1 MNKNLLIV
9 LAFLLFNI
17 MGYGQKT
24 WTGATSTAWDVD
36 TNWSPAGKPTASDN
50 VIISNAANQPI
61 ISAAGASCA
70 ILELSNS
77 TPGSVVILTVKSG
90 SFFPASIIMNSTGG
104 DTSDCSLNI
113 NAGRV
118 TVTGNVT
125 MNGTALQ
132 NDVTFSGEG
141 NLLIGGVMTG
151 GVLNSNAKGTVAYNG
166 TGTRAVGTYT
176 YNNLTISGSGIRT
189 INPSGVIVNG
199 TLAMAGSA
207 TASAAP
213 TYGANAALQ
222 YNSTSSLTV
231 GPEWISPFFSTGG
244 VEISAPNGLSVVTI
258 NNSVEKRFND
268 GVPLIIDED
277 ASLLISNTDLYLGGD
292 FMNNRGS
299 LNSDGFVYLTGTD
312 NQSIDGFTALR
323 GVSMDK
329 PAGIAT
335 FTGNITT
342 GKLLMNGGGTLK
354 LGTGLTHTCTDWQ
367 RGIGNMYG
375 GSSLLKI
382 SGNVLGTSS
391 SFYAETG
398 TVEFNG
404 GNQSLGAVYIGYNNL
419 VLSGTG
425 IKSFWNI
432 VTVNETLSIA
442 TGVVADLRANL
453 VHTAKYIKLGGTP
466 GSGGSWGNSVSN
478 AVNKND
484 VYFASNNGIVNV
496 GPTIVISTNSLVALT
511 TTYGTPSGSNSFV
524 LSGLA
529 MNEAILVTAPTGF
542 EVSTDGVTFSNTIS
556 IGAAGNIAS
565 KTLYVRLKGTIDAKD
580 YSGNVV
586 LTSNGTTTV
595 NLPIAVSTVN
605 KAPLTITAVNKDRQ
619 YGVANPVLTA
629 IYAGFVNGDAEASLT
644 TLPTIATT
652 AVIGSAV
659 GNYPIIVSGA
669 VSSNYTITYGANA
682 VLAITPA
689 ALTITAIDSS
699 KVYGS
704 DNPVLTAT
712 YAGFVNGDTQAILTT
727 LPTITT
733 TAVKGSAV
741 GNYPI
746 TASGAVSSNYTI
758 TYGANA
764 SLTITPATLTITAN
778 NNSKVYG
785 SDNPVLTATYAGFV
799 NGDTQ
804 ANLTTV
810 PTIASTAVKGSAVGN
825 YPITASGAVSSNYTI
840 TYEANGSLVIT
851 PAALTITTN
860 NNNKVYGSDN
870 PVLTATYAG
879 FVNGDT
885 QASLTTLPTITTTA
899 VKGSAVG
906 NYPITASGAVSSN
919 YTITYGANGSLAI
932 TPAALTI
939 TANNNNKTYGLDNPV
954 LTASY
959 AGFVN
964 GDNEASLTTAPTITT
979 TAVKTSAVGTYPIA
993 ASGAVSSNYIIS
1005 YVPGTLTVTASS
1017 NAGLGDLTISE
1028 GTLSP
1033 AFAEGTKDY
1042 TATVPNDIKN
1052 ITVTPTTADA
1062 AATVTVNGK
1071 EVPSGT
1077 ASENIPLEVGKNKIT
1092 TIITAQDGT
1101 INTYT
1106 IIVTREPSNDAGLG
1120 DLTISE
1126 GTLSP
1131 AFAEETKDYTAIVP
1145 NDIKN
1150 ITVTPTTADAT
1161 ATVTVNGVEV
1171 PSGTASGNIPLE
1183 VGENPITTVITAQD
1197 GTTQTYTIIV
1207 TREASSDA
1215 GLTDL
1220 VVSEGT
1226 LSPTFAEG
1234 TKDYTATVPN
1244 DVTGITVTPTIADAT
1259 ATVTV
1264 NGVEVP
1270 SGKASGEIPLQVG
1283 ENTITTVVTAEDGT
1297 TNTYVIVVTREEAAS
1312 KPSDNA
1318 GLSDIV
1324 VSEGTLSPEF
1334 NTDTKNYT
1342 VDVPNET
1349 NSIVTTP
1356 TPIDP
1361 NATVEIIVD
1370 GKTVTDNTSPIDLK
1384 TGENVVTIVVTAPDG
1399 TKETYTVIVNR
1410 EDAVPVIPSNIITPN
1425 GDGKNDV
1432 WVVPGLNV
1440 YPNNSVKVFDRAARL
1455 VYSKNNY
1462 NNEWDGTYKGSPLT
1476 EDTYYYLID
1485 LGNGS
1490 PKLKG
1495 FISIIRD

>member
-1 MNKNLLIV
+1 MNRNKIKMNKNLLIV
-9 LAFLLFNI
+9 LALLLFSV
-17 MGYGQKT
+17 GYGQSLKT
-24 WTGATSTAWDVD
+24 WTGATSTAWNVD
-36 TNWSPAGKPTASDN
+36 TNWSPEGRPTATDN
-50 VIISNAANQPI
+50 VLITNASNQPV
-61 ISAAGASCA
+61 ISVAGAACA

-77 TPGSVVILTVKSG
+77 TPGSIVVLTVSAG
-90 SFFPASIIMNSTGG
+90 SFSPASIIMNSGGG
-104 DTSDCSLNI
+104 DTSDCSLTI
-113 NAGRV
+113 NTGKV

-132 NDVTFSGEG
+132 NDVTFSGDG

-151 GVLNSNAKGTVAYNG
+151 GILNAGTLTSGKGTVSYNG
-166 TGTRAVGTYT
+166 TGTRAIGAYT

-189 INPSGVIVNG
+189 ITPSVIVNG
-199 TLAMAGSA
+199 ILAMAGTA

-213 TYGANAALQ
+213 TYGANASLQ
-222 YNSTSSLTV
+222 YNSASSLTA
-231 GPEWISPFFSTGG
+231 GPEWVSPFIANGG
-244 VEISAPNGLSVVTI
+244 VQISSVTGSSIVTLSNNG
-258 NNSVEKRFND
+258 VEKRFND
-268 GVPLIIDED
+268 GVSLVIDEG
-277 ASLLISNTDLYLGGD
+277 ASLVATNTDLYFGGD
-292 FMNNRGS
+292 FINNNGS
-299 LNSDGFVYLTGTD
+299 LTTDGFVYLTGAVSQT
-312 NQSIDGFTALR
+312 IDGFTATK
-323 GVSMDK
+323 GVVMNK
-329 PAGIAT
+329 TAGVAT
-335 FTGNITT
+335 FTKNLNT
-342 GKLLMNGGGTLK
+342 GKLIIDGAGTLN
-354 LGTGLTHTCTDWQ
+354 LGAGLTHSFTDWVRTQ
-367 RGIGNMYG
+367 GTLNAN
-375 GSSLLKI
+375 SSLLKF
-382 SGNVLGTSS
+382 SGNVSGAGSNFTAGTS
-391 SFYAETG
+391 

-404 GNQSLGAVYIGYNNL
+404 GAQNLGTGSIIYNNL
-419 VLSGTG
+419 TLSGAGTKTFG
-425 IKSFWNI
+425 AKTTI
-432 VTVNETLSIA
+432 NETFSIVS
-442 TGVVADLRANL
+442 GVVADLTANL
-453 VHTAKYIKLGGTP
+453 VHTAKSIKLGVTT
-466 GSGGSWGNSVSN
+466 GSGGSWGSSLSN
-478 AVNKND
+478 AVNKNNT
-484 VYFASNNGIVNV
+484 FFTSNNGIVNV
-496 GPTIVISTNSLVALT
+496 GPTIVVSTDSLSGLT
-511 TTYGTPSGSNSFV
+511 TTYGTPSSSNSFD

-529 MNEAILVTAPTGF
+529 MLEGILVTPPSGF
-542 EVSTDGVTFSNTIS
+542 EVSTDGVTFSNTIT
-556 IGAAGNIAS
+556 IGAAGAIAS
-565 KTLYVRLKGTIDAKD
+565 TKVYVRLKGTIDAKD
-580 YSGNVV
+580 YSGNLV
-586 LTSNGTTTV
+586 LTSNGTTTI
-595 NLPIAVSTVN
+595 NIPIATSTVN
-605 KAPLTITAVNKDRQ
+605 KAPLTITAVKKDRQ
-619 YGVANPVLTA
+619 YGVANPVLTVT
-629 IYAGFVNGDAEASLT
+629 YDKFVNGDTEAKLT
-644 TLPTIATT
+644 TLPTIVTT

-659 GNYPIIVSGA
+659 GNYPITVSGAVSSNYDITYVANILDITPAALTITAVDNTKVYGSDNPVLTATYVGFVNGDTEAKLTTLPTIATTAVKGSAVGNYPITVSGA

-689 ALTITAIDSS
+689 ALTITAID
-699 KVYGS
+699 
-704 DNPVLTAT
+704 
-712 YAGFVNGDTQAILTT
+712 
-727 LPTITT
+727 
-733 TAVKGSAV
+733 
-741 GNYPI
+741 
-746 TASGAVSSNYTI
+746 
-758 TYGANA
+758 
-764 SLTITPATLTITAN
+764 
-778 NNSKVYG
+778 NSKVYG
-785 SDNPVLTATYAGFV
+785 S
-799 NGDTQ
+799 
-804 ANLTTV
+804 
-810 PTIASTAVKGSAVGN
+810 
-825 YPITASGAVSSNYTI
+825 
-840 TYEANGSLVIT
+840 
-851 PAALTITTN
+851 
-860 NNNKVYGSDN
+860 
-870 PVLTATYAG
+870 
-879 FVNGDT
+879 
-885 QASLTTLPTITTTA
+885 
-899 VKGSAVG
+899 
-906 NYPITASGAVSSN
+906 
-919 YTITYGANGSLAI
+919 
-932 TPAALTI
+932 
-939 TANNNNKTYGLDNPV
+939 DNPV

-964 GDNEASLTTAPTITT
+964 GDTQVSLTTLPTITT

-993 ASGAVSSNYIIS
+993 ASGAVSSNYAIS
-1005 YVPGTLTVTASS
+1005 YVSGTLTVIASS

-1028 GTLSP
+1028 GALSP
-1033 AFAEGTKDY
+1033 AFSEGTKDY
-1042 TATVPNDIKN
+1042 TATVPNDIKE

-1077 ASENIPLEVGKNKIT
+1077 ASENIPLEVGENTIT
-1092 TIITAQDGT
+1092 TVVTAQDGT
-1101 INTYT
+1101 TQTYT
-1106 IIVTREPSNDAGLG
+1106 IIVTREPSSDAGLG

-1131 AFAEETKDYTAIVP
+1131 TFAEGTKDYTATVP
-1145 NDIKN
+1145 NDVKN

-1183 VGENPITTVITAQD
+1183 VGKNEITTIITAQD
-1197 GTTQTYTIIV
+1197 GTTNTYVIVV
-1207 TREASSDA
+1207 TREASNDA

-1349 NSIVTTP
+1349 NSIIITP

-1370 GKTVTDNTSPIDLK
+1370 GKTVTDNTAPIDLK

-1399 TKETYTVIVNR
+1399 TQETYTIIVNR

-1462 NNEWDGTYKGSPLT
+1462 NSDWDGTYKGSPLT